1 MTTHTS
7 IGGLGPQDSRPL
19 TVRLQVP
26 TRVSR
31 SRTSTASG
39 TDGPLTQVLPPPAL
53 PAQSRQGYWRG
64 RYKPR
69 YNAEAVPVDLRD
81 DCGRGVDVGPF
92 PAASAGRTNAAET
105 DALVP
110 PTCTTQRISPVHH
123 GQPCDRQH
131 ETTRSQYAL
140 EQPTKTY
147 WWSWWPGPGSNRRPS
162 AFQSGDARVRA
173 TRRITRWQA
182 SGTRNAKGPLRLS

>member
-1 MTTHTS
+1 M
-7 IGGLGPQDSRPL
+7 
-19 TVRLQVP
+19 RLQVP

-92 PAASAGRTNAAET
+92 PAASPVRTKAAET
-105 DALVP
+105 EVLVH
-110 PTCTTQRISPVHH
+110 PTCTAQKILPVTH
-123 GQPCDRQH
+123 GQTCDRQH
-131 ETTRSQYAL
+131 EKTGLNIPLTSRNILVEMVARGGI
-140 EQPTKTY
+140 EPPTFRFSVGRRASK
-147 WWSWWPGPGSNRRPS
+147 GSTPDHAMAS
-162 AFQSGDARVRA
+162 LWDAKC
-173 TRRITRWQA
+173 Q
-182 SGTRNAKGPLRLS
+182 GPLTIVVNYRELWTGVGYW